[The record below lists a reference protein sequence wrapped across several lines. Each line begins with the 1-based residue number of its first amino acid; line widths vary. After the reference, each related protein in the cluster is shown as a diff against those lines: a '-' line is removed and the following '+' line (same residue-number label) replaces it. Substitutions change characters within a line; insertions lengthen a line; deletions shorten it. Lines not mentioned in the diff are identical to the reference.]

1 MNIAEF
7 VFHYCFLVMQLL
19 FLIYSP
25 YFKVNSLHSYK
36 FCEIKLVWISFF
48 LYLLTIKKIIVR
60 PLFYCLFHLQSHLF
74 KINIVFL
81 IDTKINLS
89 VCLTNKKRFPTP
101 VIFKQVEQ
109 LPGLWIKGSEVII
122 TRPCAFRDTIPL
134 PGCNC
139 RLVVSAMA
147 MTKLVFWSCF
157 NSRNF
162 PVEIS
167 LIGMWRSLWR

>member
-1 MNIAEF
+1 MNK
-7 VFHYCFLVMQLL
+7 
-19 FLIYSP
+19 
-25 YFKVNSLHSYK
+25 YF
-36 FCEIKLVWISFF
+36 FPCISKFF

-81 IDTKINLS
+81 IETKINLS
-89 VCLTNKKRFPTP
+89 VCLTNEKRFPTP

-147 MTKLVFWSCF
+147 MTKLVFWSYF

-167 LIGMWRSLWR
+167 LIGTWRSLWR